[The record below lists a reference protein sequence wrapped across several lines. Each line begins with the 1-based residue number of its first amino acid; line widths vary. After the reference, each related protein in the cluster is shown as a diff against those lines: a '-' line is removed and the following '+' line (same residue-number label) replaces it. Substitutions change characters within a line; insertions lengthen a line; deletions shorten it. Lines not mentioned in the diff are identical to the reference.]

1 MDQSEI
7 TKLVTYIEENLR
19 ASPVAGLQFVDSRK
33 FRTRLISKQNHVI
46 FGRRGAGKTTLA
58 KLIGRSENSIEIY
71 LNLKDFKDITFP
83 SIIIQIL
90 VEMFGQLR
98 DKLNEEYRFK
108 IWLNRKAFSTRKE
121 IVETMKV
128 LNTYLYQPD
137 IETQKINTQEQS
149 KTSFSA
155 GVGNKVA
162 NVRGSIDEGYTEQIS
177 REVSIDKLEFLRLE
191 FTKYK
196 NMLISLF
203 DLLGE
208 KPIFLILDDYYFISE
223 EIQPEL
229 IDYFHRLTKG
239 TSLFIK
245 VATIKHRTKLYR
257 RSNGNYT
264 GVELGHDV
272 FEIDMDYTLD
282 KFGELQDFMRQ
293 LLLNAVGQ
301 SNSKVEL
308 EDIFAGDGFTQLC
321 LASGGVPRDFLS
333 LFVKLAN
340 QTATGQGQI
349 GKVEVTSGAI
359 SNLSSKY
366 SSMQKDSGDDQS
378 ILEHCLARIKML
390 VYGHKRTNAFLIAK
404 SDLES
409 DPTGKQAIRE
419 LVDLRLIHLVDDNT
433 SKAPSD
439 GRRYEAYI
447 LDLGL
452 YDNPRPRNFKQI
464 EPGYKDNKS
473 RKDDLRATPVFDL
486 ALFREKIPEQFT
498 LPSVDGPSGENPPQ
512 LS

>member
-19 ASPVAGLQFVDSRK
+19 TSPVAGLQFVDSRK

-58 KLIGRSENSIEIY
+58 KSIGRSENSIEIY

-121 IVETMKV
+121 IIETMKV

-208 KPIFLILDDYYFISE
+208 KPIFLILDDYYFIS
-223 EIQPEL
+223 
-229 IDYFHRLTKG
+229 
-239 TSLFIK
+239 
-245 VATIKHRTKLYR
+245 
-257 RSNGNYT
+257 
-264 GVELGHDV
+264 
-272 FEIDMDYTLD
+272 
-282 KFGELQDFMRQ
+282 
-293 LLLNAVGQ
+293 
-301 SNSKVEL
+301 
-308 EDIFAGDGFTQLC
+308 
-321 LASGGVPRDFLS
+321 
-333 LFVKLAN
+333 
-340 QTATGQGQI
+340 
-349 GKVEVTSGAI
+349 
-359 SNLSSKY
+359 
-366 SSMQKDSGDDQS
+366 
-378 ILEHCLARIKML
+378 
-390 VYGHKRTNAFLIAK
+390 
-404 SDLES
+404 
-409 DPTGKQAIRE
+409 
-419 LVDLRLIHLVDDNT
+419 
-433 SKAPSD
+433 
-439 GRRYEAYI
+439 
-447 LDLGL
+447 
-452 YDNPRPRNFKQI
+452 
-464 EPGYKDNKS
+464 
-473 RKDDLRATPVFDL
+473 
-486 ALFREKIPEQFT
+486 
-498 LPSVDGPSGENPPQ
+498 
-512 LS
+512 